1 MEAENSQLLL
11 AAGSEINPDAL
22 CRDLQELGYIVSVA
36 QDGEGALKLL
46 EEKPVDLAILDIQT
60 PDLEG
65 LQLLEQI
72 KRADTLHQ
80 RPILALGGANA
91 GEQVEKALAMGAE
104 DFLLAPF
111 TPQLLKAR
119 ICECLEKRRLRDEL
133 LSQSLKLA
141 AMEKLATD
149 FTQTILP
156 LGIALS
162 AEKDLDRLL
171 ERIVL
176 ESKSIC
182 NADMG
187 ILYLRGEDNCLKF
200 AILRNDSLNAAWGGT
215 TGQKI
220 DLPPAPLFGA
230 DGKPNDTFVAAY
242 VAATGTSRNIPDIY
256 QTEGFDFTENKAYD
270 TKDGY
275 RSVSCLAVPLKN
287 NAGEVIGVVQLVNA
301 QNPTGSEIVPFSSYQ
316 QQVVESLASQA
327 SVALSNQLLLEGQ
340 TKFLKS
346 QRELEIGRMIQ
357 ADFLP
362 ETLPQPAGWEIAAR
376 FSPARQVAGDFY
388 DAFTMVNDT
397 RVGLIIADVCDK
409 GVGPAMFMALLR
421 SLLRVLAQQTYSPDF
436 LKGFG
441 DESPRKSRPEDPAQK
456 KILLKIGALSLKKA
470 MEITNNYMIDNH
482 SRMNMFATMFFG
494 VLDPATGLLLY
505 INGGHELPVICGP
518 NGIKQR
524 LKTTGP
530 AVGMMPK
537 VNYKIQEAQLEPGDI
552 LFTYTDGVPE
562 AHSPAGALFTDER
575 LLAILESPP
584 PSAKGLVELIETQVR
599 EYIADADQF
608 DDITMLAVRRVPK
621 D

>member
-11 AAGSEINPDAL
+11 AVGSEINPDVL
-22 CRDLQELGYIVSVA
+22 CRYLQELGYKVSVA
-36 QDGEGALKLL
+36 QDGEQTLKLL
-46 EEKPVDLAILDIQT
+46 EENPVDLVLLDIQT
-60 PDLEG
+60 PALKGLE
-65 LQLLEQI
+65 LLEQI
-72 KRADTLHQ
+72 KRADALHQ

-91 GEQVEKALAMGAE
+91 SETVEKALCMGAE

-119 ICECLEKRRLRDEL
+119 IRECLEKQLLRDEVR
-133 LSQSLKLA
+133 SQSLKLA
-141 AMEKLATD
+141 ALEKLATD

-176 ESKSIC
+176 EVKAIC

-187 ILYLRGEDNCLKF
+187 ILYQRGEDNCLKF

-215 TGQKI
+215 TGYEI
-220 DLPPAPLFGA
+220 TLPPAPLFGA
-230 DGKPNDTFVAAY
+230 DGKPNHTFVAAY
-242 VAATGTSRNIPDIY
+242 VAATGTSVNIPDMY
-256 QTEGFDFTENKAYD
+256 LTEGFDFTENKAYD

-275 RSVSCLAVPLKN
+275 HSVSCLVVPLKN

-301 QNPTGSEIVPFSSYQ
+301 QNATTGEIVPFSSYQ

-327 SVALSNQLLLEGQ
+327 SVALSNQLLLEAQTKLIKGQ
-340 TKFLKS
+340 TD
-346 QRELEIGRMIQ
+346 LEIGRKIQ
-357 ADFLP
+357 GDFFP

-376 FSPARQVAGDFY
+376 FYPARQVAGDFY

-397 RVGLIIADVCDK
+397 RVGLIIADLCDK

-421 SLLRVLAQQTYSPDF
+421 SLLRVLAQQTYSLDL

-456 KILLKIGALSLKKA
+456 KILLRIGALALKKA

-505 INGGHELPVICGP
+505 INAGHEFPVICGA
-518 NGIKQR
+518 NGIKKR
-524 LKTTGP
+524 LKNTGP

-562 AHSPAGALFTDER
+562 AHNPACELFTDER
-575 LLAILESPP
+575 LLAVLESPP
-584 PSAKGLVELIETQVR
+584 PSAKGLLDLIETQVR
-599 EYIADADQF
+599 QHIADADQF
-608 DDITMLAVRRVPK
+608 DDITMLAVRRLPK

>member
-11 AAGSEINPDAL
+11 AVGSEINPDVL
-22 CRDLQELGYIVSVA
+22 CRYLQELGYKVSVA
-36 QDGEGALKLL
+36 QDGEQTLKLL
-46 EEKPVDLAILDIQT
+46 EENPVDLVLLDIQT
-60 PDLEG
+60 PALKGLE
-65 LQLLEQI
+65 LLEQI
-72 KRADTLHQ
+72 KRADALHQ

-91 GEQVEKALAMGAE
+91 SETVEKALCMGAE

-119 ICECLEKRRLRDEL
+119 IRECLEKQLLRDEVR
-133 LSQSLKLA
+133 SQSLKLA
-141 AMEKLATD
+141 ALEKLATD

-176 ESKSIC
+176 EVKAIC

-187 ILYLRGEDNCLKF
+187 ILYQRGEDNCLKF

-215 TGQKI
+215 TGYEI
-220 DLPPAPLFGA
+220 TLPPAPLFGA
-230 DGKPNDTFVAAY
+230 DGKPNHTFVAAY
-242 VAATGTSRNIPDIY
+242 VAATGTSVNIPDMY
-256 QTEGFDFTENKAYD
+256 LTEGFDFTENKAYD

-275 RSVSCLAVPLKN
+275 HSVSCLVVPLKN

-301 QNPTGSEIVPFSSYQ
+301 QNATTGEIVPFSSYQ

-327 SVALSNQLLLEGQ
+327 SVALSNQLLLEAQTKLIKGQ
-340 TKFLKS
+340 TD
-346 QRELEIGRMIQ
+346 LEIGRKIQ
-357 ADFLP
+357 GDFFP

-376 FSPARQVAGDFY
+376 FYPARQVAGDFY

-421 SLLRVLAQQTYSPDF
+421 SLLRVLAQQTYSLDL

-456 KILLKIGALSLKKA
+456 KILLRIGALALKKA

-505 INGGHELPVICGP
+505 INAGHEFPVICGA
-518 NGIKQR
+518 NGIKKR
-524 LKTTGP
+524 LKNTGP

-562 AHSPAGALFTDER
+562 AHNPACELFTDER
-575 LLAILESPP
+575 LLAVLESPP
-584 PSAKGLVELIETQVR
+584 PSAKGLLDLIETQVR
-599 EYIADADQF
+599 QHIADADQF
-608 DDITMLAVRRVPK
+608 DDITMLAVRRLPK

>member
-11 AAGSEINPDAL
+11 VAGSEMNPDVL
-22 CRDLQELGYIVSVA
+22 CRDLQELGYTVSVA
-36 QDGEGALKLL
+36 QDGEQALKLL
-46 EEKPVDLAILDIQT
+46 EEKPVDLVILDIQT
-60 PDLEG
+60 PALEG

-72 KRADTLHQ
+72 KRADTLHH
-80 RPILALGGANA
+80 RPILALAGANA
-91 GEQVEKALAMGAE
+91 GEKVEKALAKGAE

-119 ICECLEKRRLRDEL
+119 ICECQELQRLRDEVH
-133 LSQSLKLA
+133 SQSLKLA
-141 AMEKLATD
+141 AIEKLATD
-149 FTQTILP
+149 LTQTILP

-176 ESKSIC
+176 EAKSIC

-215 TGQKI
+215 TGQPI
-220 DLPPAPLFGA
+220 SLPPAPLFGA
-230 DGKPNDTFVAAY
+230 DGKPNHTFVAAY
-242 VAATGTSRNIPDIY
+242 VAATGTSENIPDMY
-256 QTEGFDFTENKAYD
+256 QTDGFDFTENKAYD

-275 RSVSCLAVPLKN
+275 HSISCLVVPLKN
-287 NAGEVIGVVQLVNA
+287 NDSEVIGVVQLVNA
-301 QNPTGSEIVPFSSYQ
+301 QNHTTCEIVPFSSYL

-327 SVALSNQLLLEGQ
+327 SVALSNQLLL
-340 TKFLKS
+340 
-346 QRELEIGRMIQ
+346 QREKKLIKGQLDLEIGRKIQ
-357 ADFLP
+357 MDFLP
-362 ETLPQPAGWEIAAR
+362 EILPQPRGWEIAAS
-376 FSPARQVAGDFY
+376 FYPARQVAGDFY

-421 SLLRVLAQQTYSPDF
+421 SLLRVLAQQTYSLDL

-456 KILLKIGALSLKKA
+456 RILLRIGALALKKA

-537 VNYKIQEAQLEPGDI
+537 INYKIQEAQLEPGDI

-562 AHSPAGALFTDER
+562 AHNPAGKLFTDAR
-575 LLAILESPP
+575 LLAVLQSPP
-584 PSAKGLVELIETQVR
+584 PSAKGLLDLIETQVR
-599 EYIADADQF
+599 EHMGDADQF
-608 DDITMLAVRRVPK
+608 DDITMLAVRWVPK

>member
-11 AAGSEINPDAL
+11 AVGSEINPDVL
-22 CRDLQELGYIVSVA
+22 CRYLQELGYKVSVA
-36 QDGEGALKLL
+36 QDGEQTLKLL
-46 EEKPVDLAILDIQT
+46 EENPVDLVLLDIQT
-60 PDLEG
+60 PALKGLE
-65 LQLLEQI
+65 LLEQI
-72 KRADTLHQ
+72 KRADALHQ

-91 GEQVEKALAMGAE
+91 SETVEKALCMGAE

-119 ICECLEKRRLRDEL
+119 IRECLEKQLLRDEVR
-133 LSQSLKLA
+133 SQSLKLA
-141 AMEKLATD
+141 ALEKLATD

-176 ESKSIC
+176 EVKAIC

-187 ILYLRGEDNCLKF
+187 ILYQRGEDNCLKF

-215 TGQKI
+215 TGYEI
-220 DLPPAPLFGA
+220 TLPPAPLFGA
-230 DGKPNDTFVAAY
+230 DGKPNHTFVAAY
-242 VAATGTSRNIPDIY
+242 VAATGTSVNIPDMY
-256 QTEGFDFTENKAYD
+256 LTEGFDFTENKAYD

-275 RSVSCLAVPLKN
+275 HSVSCLVVPLKN

-301 QNPTGSEIVPFSSYQ
+301 QNATTGEIVPFSSYQ

-327 SVALSNQLLLEGQ
+327 SVALSNQLLLEAQTKLIKGQ
-340 TKFLKS
+340 TD
-346 QRELEIGRMIQ
+346 LEIGRKIQ
-357 ADFLP
+357 GDFFP

-376 FSPARQVAGDFY
+376 FYPARQVAGDFY

-421 SLLRVLAQQTYSPDF
+421 SLLRVLAQQTYSLDL

-456 KILLKIGALSLKKA
+456 KILLRIGALALKKA

-505 INGGHELPVICGP
+505 INAGHEFPVICGA
-518 NGIKQR
+518 NGIKKR
-524 LKTTGP
+524 
-530 AVGMMPK
+530 
-537 VNYKIQEAQLEPGDI
+537 
-552 LFTYTDGVPE
+552 
-562 AHSPAGALFTDER
+562 
-575 LLAILESPP
+575 
-584 PSAKGLVELIETQVR
+584 
-599 EYIADADQF
+599 
-608 DDITMLAVRRVPK
+608 
-621 D
+621 

>member
-11 AAGSEINPDAL
+11 VAGSEMNPDVL
-22 CRDLQELGYIVSVA
+22 CRDLQELGYTVSVA
-36 QDGEGALKLL
+36 QDGEQALKLL
-46 EEKPVDLAILDIQT
+46 EEKQVDLAILDIQT

-65 LQLLEQI
+65 LQLIEQI
-72 KRADTLHQ
+72 KRADTLHH
-80 RPILALGGANA
+80 RPILVLAGANA
-91 GEQVEKALAMGAE
+91 GENVEKALAMGAE

-119 ICECLEKRRLRDEL
+119 IRECLEKQRLRDEVH
-133 LSQSLKLA
+133 SQSLKLA
-141 AMEKLATD
+141 AIEKLATD
-149 FTQTILP
+149 LTQTILP

-176 ESKSIC
+176 EAKSIC

-215 TGQKI
+215 TGQPI
-220 DLPPAPLFGA
+220 ALPPAPLFGA
-230 DGKPNDTFVAAY
+230 DGKPNHTFVAAY
-242 VAATGTSRNIPDIY
+242 VAAIGTSENIPDMY
-256 QTEGFDFTENKAYD
+256 QTDGFDFTENKAYD

-275 RSVSCLAVPLKN
+275 HSISCLVVPLKN
-287 NAGEVIGVVQLVNA
+287 NDSEVIGVVQLVNA
-301 QNPTGSEIVPFSSYQ
+301 QNHTTGEIIPFSSYL

-327 SVALSNQLLLEGQ
+327 SVALSNQLLL
-340 TKFLKS
+340 
-346 QRELEIGRMIQ
+346 QREKKLIKGQLDLEIGRKIQ
-357 ADFLP
+357 MDFLP
-362 ETLPQPAGWEIAAR
+362 EILPQPRGWEIAAR
-376 FSPARQVAGDFY
+376 FYPARQVAGDFY

-421 SLLRVLAQQTYSPDF
+421 SLLRVLAQQTYSLDL

-456 KILLKIGALSLKKA
+456 RILLRIGALALKKA

-537 VNYKIQEAQLEPGDI
+537 INYKIQEAQLEPGDI

-562 AHSPAGALFTDER
+562 AHNPAGELFTDAR
-575 LLAILESPP
+575 LLSVLQSPP
-584 PSAKGLVELIETQVR
+584 PSAKGLLDLIETQVR
-599 EYIADADQF
+599 EHIADADQF
-608 DDITMLAVRRVPK
+608 DDITMLAVRWVPK